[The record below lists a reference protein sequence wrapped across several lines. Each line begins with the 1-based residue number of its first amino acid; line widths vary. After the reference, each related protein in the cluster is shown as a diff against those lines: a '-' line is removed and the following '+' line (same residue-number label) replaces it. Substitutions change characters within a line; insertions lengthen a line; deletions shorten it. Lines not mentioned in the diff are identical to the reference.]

1 MGGRTHGYARSAASV
16 FIYEYV
22 YIYIYIYVCT
32 YFIYLCVCFCSVIN
46 IATSDDTLNEVAA
59 AYLREFP

>member
-1 MGGRTHGYARSAASV
+1 MDMPGLLPVCLYTSMYT
-16 FIYEYV
+16 